1 MSAPRGWPA
10 PGNEHSGVPPLA
22 AMSEAGYLFL
32 APIAVSLALVPL
44 RRQRPIYWWL
54 ALIGLVAAGIL
65 ISITGEADW
74 LHLGQGILLAGGPLT
89 VMFAALRADL
99 FRRRLYLI
107 PILGP
112 VFYLVGVSLSLA
124 IGVATGVLEP

>member
-1 MSAPRGWPA
+1 
-10 PGNEHSGVPPLA
+10 
-22 AMSEAGYLFL
+22 MSETVYLFL
-32 APIAVSLALVPL
+32 VPIAVSLALIPL
-44 RRQRPIYWWL
+44 RRQRPIYWWF
-54 ALIGLVAAGIL
+54 ALVALVIVGIVL
-65 ISITGEADW
+65 AVRGQADW
-74 LHLGQGILLAGGPLT
+74 RHLGQGALLAGLPLA
-89 VMFAALRADL
+89 VMLCALRADV